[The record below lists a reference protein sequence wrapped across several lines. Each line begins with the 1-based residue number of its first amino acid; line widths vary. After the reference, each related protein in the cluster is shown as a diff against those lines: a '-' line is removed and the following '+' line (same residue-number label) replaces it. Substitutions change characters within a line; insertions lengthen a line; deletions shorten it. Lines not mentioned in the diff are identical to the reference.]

1 MSDFTLSLSISSEE
15 MKETKENK
23 EAKEKRKIEKATKG
37 RASVYVLDCNCSPE
51 LSCLVWG
58 MGGFGSH
65 A

>member
-1 MSDFTLSLSISSEE
+1 